1 MPDVFH
7 HESFMSDGP
16 VVAIVPAEH
25 NGRMRTHS
33 HEFYEI
39 VYVVDG
45 FTLHSAGGTI
55 TLLVAGDLFFV
66 KPGEEH
72 SYINAYQTKLYNLI
86 FSASELGN
94 LRRELAALP
103 GLDEMFS
110 PTVVQAPAAV
120 QGASDRSEAKNTR
133 LIHVPMNERRS
144 IESALREMAEE
155 REAKKTGW
163 EIALRVRLASF
174 LLKYSRMYA
183 EQWDSRVISADD
195 YYGYVYKIL
204 CYVDTH
210 YSGNISMNDLSAV
223 TGLSPDYMARKF
235 KSALH
240 MTPSEYVRKFR
251 IARAME
257 LLCTTD
263 LSVAEVA
270 RRTGFSDVSL
280 FSRVFKQAVGLPP
293 ASYRKNAAES

>member
-1 MPDVFH
+1 MN
-7 HESFMSDGP
+7 DGP

-25 NGRMRTHS
+25 HGRMRAHS

-39 VYVVDG
+39 VYVADG

-86 FSASELGN
+86 YDAAELGN
-94 LRRELAALP
+94 LRCELARLP

-110 PTVVQAPAAV
+110 PSAPAAPEPAAV
-120 QGASDRSEAKNTR
+120 PGEAKNTR
-133 LIHVPMNERRS
+133 LIHVPMNERRA

-155 REAKKTGW
+155 RDAKKTGW

-204 CYVDTH
+204 CFVDTH
-210 YSGNISMNDLSAV
+210 YSENVTMNDLSAV
-223 TGLSPDYMARKF
+223 AGLSPDYMARKF

-257 LLCTTD
+257 LLCTTEC
-263 LSVAEVA
+263 SVAEVA

-280 FSRVFKQAVGLPP
+280 FSRVFKQSVGLPP

>member
-1 MPDVFH
+1 MSEVFR
-7 HESFMSDGP
+7 HEDYVSDGP

-25 NGRMRTHS
+25 HGRIRAHS

-45 FTLHSAGGTI
+45 FTLHSAGGAI
-55 TLLVAGDLFFV
+55 NLLVAGDLFFV
-66 KPGEEH
+66 RPGEEH

-86 FSASELGN
+86 FDACELGS
-94 LRRELAALP
+94 LSEDLAKLP
-103 GLDEMFS
+103 GLDDMLGE
-110 PTVVQAPAAV
+110 PA
-120 QGASDRSEAKNTR
+120 GGEPRSIR
-133 LIHVPMNERRS
+133 LLHVPMHERRN
-144 IESALREMAEE
+144 IESALREIEAE
-155 REAKKTGW
+155 RETRKTGW
-163 EIALRVRLASF
+163 ECALRVRLASF
-174 LLKYSRMYA
+174 LLRYARMYA
-183 EQWDSRVISADD
+183 DQWDRRVISADD

-204 CYVDTH
+204 AYVDTH
-210 YSGNISMNDLSAV
+210 YSENITMNDLSRV
-223 TGLSPDYMARKF
+223 TGLSPDYMTRKF

-263 LSVAEVA
+263 LSVAAVA
-270 RRTGFSDVSL
+270 ARTGFSDVSL

-293 ASYRKNAAES
+293 ASYRKNAAE

>member
-1 MPDVFH
+1 MPDVLH
-7 HESFMSDGP
+7 HETFMNDGP
-16 VVAIVPAEH
+16 VIAIVPAEH
-25 NGRMRTHS
+25 HGRMCAHS

-39 VYVVDG
+39 VYVADG

-86 FSASELGN
+86 YSAEELGN
-94 LRRELAALP
+94 LRRDLAALP

-110 PTVVQAPAAV
+110 PIPAPPDP
-120 QGASDRSEAKNTR
+120 GAKPGEEKNTR
-133 LIHVPMNERRS
+133 LIHVPMHERRS
-144 IESALREMAEE
+144 VESSLREMAEE
-155 REAKKTGW
+155 REGRKTGW
-163 EIALRVRLASF
+163 EIALRIRLASF
-174 LLKYSRMYA
+174 LLRYSRMYA

-204 CYVDTH
+204 CYVDMH
-210 YSGNISMNDLSAV
+210 YSENITMNDLSAV
-223 TGLSPDYMARKF
+223 AGLSPDYMARKF

-280 FSRVFKQAVGLPP
+280 FSRVFKQSVGLPP
-293 ASYRKNAAES
+293 ASYRKNAVE

>member
-1 MPDVFH
+1 MN
-7 HESFMSDGP
+7 DGP
-16 VVAIVPAEH
+16 VIAIVPAEH
-25 NGRMRTHS
+25 HGRMRAHS

-39 VYVVDG
+39 VYVADG

-86 FSASELGN
+86 YSAEELGN

-103 GLDEMFS
+103 GLCEMFS
-110 PTVVQAPAAV
+110 ETSAPPDP
-120 QGASDRSEAKNTR
+120 GAKSGEEKNTR
-133 LIHVPMNERRS
+133 LIHVPMHERRS
-144 IESALREMAEE
+144 VESALREMAEE
-155 REAKKTGW
+155 REGKKTGW
-163 EIALRVRLASF
+163 EIALRIRLASF
-174 LLKYSRMYA
+174 LLRYSRMYA
-183 EQWDSRVISADD
+183 EHWDSRVISADD

-210 YSGNISMNDLSAV
+210 YSENITMNDLSAV

-251 IARAME
+251 LRHCLQLLESGNYNVSEAAMMSGFNQMAHFRQIFKNE
-257 LLCTTD
+257 FGILP
-263 LSVAEVA
+263 SEVMKKKK
-270 RRTGFSDVSL
+270 D
-280 FSRVFKQAVGLPP
+280 
-293 ASYRKNAAES
+293 

>member
-1 MPDVFH
+1 
-7 HESFMSDGP
+7 MSDGP

-25 NGRMRTHS
+25 HGRMRTHS

-110 PTVVQAPAAV
+110 PTSPPS
-120 QGASDRSEAKNTR
+120 GDGEAKNTR
-133 LIHVPMNERRS
+133 LIHVPMNERRN

-155 REAKKTGW
+155 REARKTGW

-204 CYVDTH
+204 CFVDTH
-210 YSGNISMNDLSAV
+210 YSENITMNDLSAV

-280 FSRVFKQAVGLPP
+280 FSRVFKQSVGLPP
-293 ASYRKNAAES
+293 ASYRKNAVE

>member
-1 MPDVFH
+1 
-7 HESFMSDGP
+7 MSDGP

-25 NGRMRTHS
+25 NGRIRAHS
-33 HEFYEI
+33 HVFYEI

-86 FSASELGN
+86 YNASELGN

-110 PTVVQAPAAV
+110 DAPD
-120 QGASDRSEAKNTR
+120 GALPATDEAKNTR

-155 REAKKTGW
+155 REARKTGW

-204 CYVDTH
+204 CFVDTH
-210 YSGNISMNDLSAV
+210 YSENISMNDLSEV

-240 MTPSEYVRKFR
+240 MTPSEYVRKFH

-293 ASYRKNAAES
+293 ASYRKNVTE